1 MKIDGAAVERMQP
14 AERTAL
20 RQGSQQ
26 VEVTDVKVGHFP
38 RQAETVQPT
47 TLKEKHQEDQGR
59 PTDLKELENAI
70 EKANRS
76 FKSFNRRFEY
86 SIHDQL
92 NKVMVKVIDSS
103 SDQVIREIPPEKLLD
118 VVANM
123 LEVAGIIVDEKA

>member
-1 MKIDGAAVERMQP
+1 MKIEGAAVERVSS
-14 AERTAL
+14 ADRTTL

-26 VEVTDVKVGHFP
+26 VDQTEMENGQYTKRADAALSF
-38 RQAETVQPT
+38 AA
-47 TLKEKHQEDQGR
+47 KEKQQEDQGR
-59 PTDLKELENAI
+59 HTDLKDLENAI

-86 SIHDQL
+86 SVHDRL